1 MSGKHAGILQITVD
15 LATGTPLSEPISLW
29 SGTGLKFPEAPHLY
43 QHDGAWYLVIAEG
56 GTERGHGISV
66 ARGPRASGPFES
78 GPGNPVVSARSTSRP
93 IQNTGHGD
101 LVQTPDGGWAV
112 VMLGMRPKGATQA
125 FSALGRETFITPAR
139 WTADGWLEID
149 PVILNPR
156 PDDVDESDAFERRT
170 LCPPTGSPCVATRP
184 RCRMLQARPGWCS
197 PATDRRWTTCG
208 RSSSAAGSG
217 TRLSSSP

>member
-1 MSGKHAGILQITVD
+1 MASTRISPGTRTASRTSPTPAWTPPPTNGCPGDHAGILQITVD

-125 FSALGRETFITPAR
+125 FSALGRETFITA
-139 WTADGWLEID
+139 G
-149 PVILNPR
+149 PV
-156 PDDVDESDAFERRT
+156 A
-170 LCPPTGSPCVATRP
+170 PT
-184 RCRMLQARPGWCS
+184 
-197 PATDRRWTTCG
+197 
-208 RSSSAAGSG
+208 AGSRS
-217 TRLSSSP
+217 TR